1 MENLEGGTEI
11 WRSVY
16 GGDRVATSLD
26 FRAVNLLISYSCDN
40 VCVEVHLVAEKFWMF
55 YRLLIVCLTFDRS

>member
-1 MENLEGGTEI
+1 MGNLGGETEL

-16 GGDRVATSLD
+16 RGDRVATSLD

-40 VCVEVHLVAEKFWMF
+40 VCVEVHMVAEKFWMF
-55 YRLLIVCLTFDRS
+55 YRLLIVCPTFDRS